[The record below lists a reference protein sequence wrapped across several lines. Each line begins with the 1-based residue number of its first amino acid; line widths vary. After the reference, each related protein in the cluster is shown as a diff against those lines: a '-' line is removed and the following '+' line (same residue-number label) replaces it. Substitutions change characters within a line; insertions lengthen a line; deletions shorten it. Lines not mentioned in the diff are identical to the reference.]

1 MFHQNGSANQNS
13 HDNHILHHNLKVIM
27 GILKRNSDHNSLKT
41 FLLSIWMA
49 NVFCDQSKQ
58 AVVFLSDH

>member
-1 MFHQNGSANQNS
+1 
-13 HDNHILHHNLKVIM
+13 M
-27 GILKRNSDHNSLKT
+27 GILQRNSYHNSLKT

-49 NVFCDQSKQ
+49 NVSCDQSKQ